1 MLLRGV
7 RNFKSSKDQPMPSI
21 VFDTNGDIIEESNFI
36 ESKIN
41 LFISNK

>member
-1 MLLRGV
+1 
-7 RNFKSSKDQPMPSI
+7 MPSI
-21 VFDTNGDIIEESNFI
+21 VFDTNDDIIEESNYM